1 MFKCVYAWRI
11 GDNWYYWGPHYGPS
25 ICKCANTA
33 QGESK
38 IVASALVTFR
48 SLFKHVCKV
57 SWYLIAY
64 TWTSEQRLLS
74 PKDLSTGRIL
84 NSLSV
89 GVMWPYFLFPN
100 SLTAK
105 FWTQQTSQLPAGI
118 LISIQ
123 GFTQEGHN
131 SRQQEAQKTAII
143 ILISGAT
150 IQSVI
155 IIWP

>member
-1 MFKCVYAWRI
+1 MFKCVYAWRF

-38 IVASALVTFR
+38 IVVSVLVTFR
-48 SLFKHVCKV
+48 TLFKHVCKV
-57 SWYLIAY
+57 SWCLIAY

-105 FWTQQTSQLPAGI
+105 FWTSWSFSSNVQFASVWPHRRTIKKP
-118 LISIQ
+118 
-123 GFTQEGHN
+123 
-131 SRQQEAQKTAII
+131 SRSLTESTTGNC
-143 ILISGAT
+143 SEH
-150 IQSVI
+150 
-155 IIWP
+155 